1 MVTIDEVKHLAGL
14 SRLSVSDDTLPALAK
29 ELDSIFAYVGKLDEL
44 TVSGS
49 DTPKVPLLRNVFRE
63 DSNPT
68 STGTYTKKIV
78 EAFPQHK
85 GNALSVKQ
93 ILKSPNK

>member
-1 MVTIDEVKHLAGL
+1 MVTTDEVKHLAEL
-14 SRLSVSDDTLPALAK
+14 ARLSVSDDTLPALVK
-29 ELDSIFAYVGKLDEL
+29 ELDGIFAYVGKLDEL
-44 TVSGS
+44 TVSSS
-49 DTPKVPLLRNVFRE
+49 DTPKKPLLRNVFRE

-68 STGTYTKKIV
+68 PEGTYTKKIV
-78 EAFPQHK
+78 DAFPQHK